1 MDSSEIGKQQ
11 SEVNDANWRIN
22 NMNEFSHL
30 DSKGDVKMVDVTD
43 KTATERMAKAE
54 GKIHLQQ
61 ATIALIQDDSIPKG
75 NVLTT
80 AKIAG
85 IQSAKKTAEI
95 IPMCHQ
101 LNLSFVDMEFELGR
115 ELVIIRSIVK
125 TREATGVEMEALTAV
140 STAALT
146 MYDMCKAVDKTMTI
160 GAIKLVEK
168 IGGKSDHAV
177 EYRPSVGIITMS
189 DSISADKSEDKSGPI
204 LVKGFADS
212 GCKADHQKVLPD
224 GTEELIPMI
233 ESWIKD
239 GVELI
244 ITTGGTGLGPRD
256 LTIQLVENKFDSKL
270 PGIEQALHAYGR
282 GKVKTAML
290 SRLTA
295 GVINGAIVICLPGST
310 GAVKDALKVLIP
322 TIFHSFH
329 MMKGEKH

>member
-1 MDSSEIGKQQ
+1 
-11 SEVNDANWRIN
+11 
-22 NMNEFSHL
+22 MNKFSHL
-30 DSKGDVKMVDVTD
+30 DTDGNVKMVDVTE
-43 KTATERMAKAE
+43 KTPSIRRARAE
-54 GKIHLQQ
+54 GIIMLQ
-61 ATIALIQDDSIPKG
+61 ADTINLIQNEAMPKG

-85 IQSAKKTAEI
+85 IQAAKKTWDL

-101 LNLSFVDMEFELGR
+101 LNLSFVDLEFELNR
-115 ELVIIRSIVK
+115 EQIMIRSIVK

-146 MYDMCKAVDKTMTI
+146 IYDMCKAVDKTMTI
-160 GAIKLVEK
+160 SAIKLVEK
-168 IGGKSDHAV
+168 IGGKSGHAI
-177 EYRPSVGIITMS
+177 EYRPRVGIITMS
-189 DSISADKSEDKSGPI
+189 DSISAGKSEDRSGPM
-204 LVKGFADS
+204 LLKGFTDS
-212 GCKADHQKVLPD
+212 GCKGDHQKVLPD
-224 GTEELIPMI
+224 GSEELIPTI
-233 ESWIKD
+233 EAWIQD

-256 LTIQLVENKFDSKL
+256 LTIQMVENNFDSRL

-295 GVINGAIVICLPGST
+295 GVVKGTIVVCLPGST
-310 GAVKDALKVLIP
+310 GAAKDALKVLIP

>member
-1 MDSSEIGKQQ
+1 
-11 SEVNDANWRIN
+11 
-22 NMNEFSHL
+22 MNEFSHL

-61 ATIALIQDDSIPKG
+61 ATIALIQDNSIPKG

-146 MYDMCKAVDKTMTI
+146 MYDMCKAVDKTITI

-224 GTEELIPMI
+224 GSEELIPTI

-256 LTIQLVENKFDSKL
+256 LTLQLVENKFDSKL
-270 PGIEQALHAYGR
+270 PGIEQELHAYGR

>member
-1 MDSSEIGKQQ
+1 
-11 SEVNDANWRIN
+11 
-22 NMNEFSHL
+22 MNKFSHL
-30 DSKGDVKMVDVTD
+30 DTDGNVKMVDVTE
-43 KTATERMAKAE
+43 KTPSIRRARAE
-54 GKIHLQQ
+54 GIIMLR
-61 ATIALIQDDSIPKG
+61 ADTINLIQNEAMPKG
-75 NVLTT
+75 NVLTA

-85 IQSAKKTAEI
+85 IQAAKKTWDL

-101 LNLSFVDMEFELGR
+101 LNLSFVDLEFELNR
-115 ELVIIRSIVK
+115 EQIMIRSIVK

-146 MYDMCKAVDKTMTI
+146 IYDMCKAVDKTMTI
-160 GAIKLVEK
+160 SAIKLVEK
-168 IGGKSDHAV
+168 IGGKSDHAI
-177 EYRPSVGIITMS
+177 EYRPRVGIITMS
-189 DSISADKSEDKSGPI
+189 DSISAGKSEDRSGPM
-204 LVKGFADS
+204 LLKGFTDS
-212 GCKADHQKVLPD
+212 GCKGDHQKVLPD
-224 GTEELIPMI
+224 GSEELIPTI
-233 ESWIKD
+233 EAWIQD

-256 LTIQLVENKFDSKL
+256 LTIQMVENNIDSRL

-295 GVINGAIVICLPGST
+295 GVVKGTIVVCLPGST
-310 GAVKDALKVLIP
+310 GAAKDALKVLIP

>member
-1 MDSSEIGKQQ
+1 
-11 SEVNDANWRIN
+11 
-22 NMNEFSHL
+22 MNEFSHL
-30 DSKGDVKMVDVTD
+30 DKDGHVKMVDVTD
-43 KTATERMAKAE
+43 KVSTVRIAKAE
-54 GKIHLQQ
+54 GKITMLPE
-61 ATIALIQDDSIPKG
+61 TITAIMDDVIPKG

-85 IQSAKKTAEI
+85 IQAAKRTSEI

-101 LNLSFVDMEFELGR
+101 LNLSFVDLEFELGR
-115 ELVIIRSIVK
+115 EQIMIRSIVK
-125 TREATGVEMEALTAV
+125 TREATGVEMEALAAV

-146 MYDMCKAVDKTMTI
+146 IYDMCKAVDKTMTI

-189 DSISADKSEDKSGPI
+189 DSVSAGKSEDKSGPI
-204 LVKGFADS
+204 LVKGFTDS
-212 GCKADHQKVLPD
+212 GCKADHQKILPD
-224 GTEELIPMI
+224 GSEELMPTI

-256 LTIQLVENKFDSKL
+256 LTLQLVENKFDSKL

-310 GAVKDALKVLIP
+310 GAVKDALEVLIP

>member
-1 MDSSEIGKQQ
+1 
-11 SEVNDANWRIN
+11 
-22 NMNEFSHL
+22 MNEFSHL

-61 ATIALIQDDSIPKG
+61 ATIALIQDDLIPKG

-310 GAVKDALKVLIP
+310 GAVKDALRVLIP